1 MHILDEIWDQ
11 WAPEETIVNAAER
24 VGISKSGLDV
34 NKMQQDKFEQAA
46 TCMEGEG
53 PSLVKTPE
61 KSKTRSAT
69 TQVNAPNTPRSQVK
83 LARAKFR
90 FGSRYYYKYLY
101 EQSMDLIQEN
111 YKKSLNLEEI
121 PGLLTVHKVKPKDIQ
136 KKNTRIANVHG

>member
-1 MHILDEIWDQ
+1 
-11 WAPEETIVNAAER
+11 
-24 VGISKSGLDV
+24 
-34 NKMQQDKFEQAA
+34 
-46 TCMEGEG
+46 MEGEG
-53 PSLVKTPE
+53 QSVVKTPE

-90 FGSRYYYKYLY
+90 FGSRNYYKYLY

-121 PGLLTVHKVKPKDIQ
+121 PGLLTVHKLNLKTFLRKTPELPMYTVQWRGKTSCQ
-136 KKNTRIANVHG
+136 K